1 MSTTVGQELT
11 ALSLLQ
17 KADSSGAYDPQTL
30 DLFVKSAEAY
40 EREIKRVFG
49 SVVRTV
55 KEIDAVTGQAI
66 RTMYIP
72 KELEQ
77 QALGVMNAVKLQRSG
92 AGANDSNISM
102 QTAQAH
108 LIETTRE
115 IKGTKAQQYAKEE
128 LLSVGGTIKHT
139 AGSSNKDLMTTYIPV
154 MDSDFGSL
162 SAKDR
167 ASYIRSLTPL
177 SNRASIAEQKKR
189 NIDETE
195 RLEEERITE
204 AVRRKKATDRENA
217 RFTAQSEKAFN
228 REIREREKEEREEE
242 KEKIQ
247 SRKAMVGRV
256 GKIATAI
263 TALLD
268 VTRRIL
274 TSVLSFGSEVS
285 KDTTKARTLELG
297 YSAIRNATYLDIAT
311 GLGEGTTLQAQEDLR
326 SKFGNT
332 AKLDTES
339 LKWLAMVMGDEVAN
353 MVQSGL
359 GGENPA
365 KLMERILDDFYK
377 RQQAGQDQY
386 GNYVGQDKAR
396 RALVTLLDSVSP
408 NIARIFERM
417 IDEQSARGGITSYR
431 DFQAR
436 YLPASGGLG
445 GAEWE
450 QVKLL
455 GDEANNL
462 KAEFK
467 NLSTIIKGSLLLSI
481 QGLVGWIKGLGLG
494 KTAEEK
500 WESEQEARTG
510 LINIREGLAS
520 TKQEQEQEANAW
532 LKKVG
537 SKETADTLFEWAT
550 KDPSFGDLPKE
561 EADRANRA
569 RATYRKLM
577 ADPEAYST
585 FVAYMGARQKL
596 EQVQSDLSN
605 DKVAGVSK
613 SKYSAS
619 AVAME
624 GRDYL
629 NTIALEDNPFAF
641 DVNLFDLDMARRSTE
656 YPDLTAQL
664 RDRGFKFSDV
674 AEGKRE
680 MFKRAGLLYFK
691 DMNKNELVGKEARDD
706 YKSALAQAGY
716 TENQIE
722 DMLNNIDDYGKLN
735 RLMNIYAD
743 IVSPSSE
750 LGRNQTQARIT
761 NISRKGRQR
770 ALNYLN
776 YGSDKYDLNPAELEA
791 ITTQKA
797 SAIIEASLAGAYQQA
812 VKQVT
817 EVLQGEQ
824 GEININLKLY
834 DDKGNLI
841 KEIIKTTQGMIKG
854 KKEVTETLTRNSGEV
869 RSQD

>member
-217 RFTAQSEKAFN
+217 RFTAQSERAFN
-228 REIREREKEEREEE
+228 REIKAREKEEREEE

-417 IDEQSARGGITSYR
+417 IDEQSARGGISSYR

-450 QVKLL
+450 QIKLL

-481 QGLVGWIKGLGLG
+481 QGLVSWIKGLGLG

-520 TKQEQEQEANAW
+520 TKREQAEEANAW
-532 LKKVG
+532 LRRAG
-537 SKETADTLFEWAT
+537 SSETADTLFEWAT
-550 KDPSFGDLPKE
+550 KEAMYGDLPKE
-561 EADRANRA
+561 EAQRAQRA
-569 RATYRKLM
+569 RNTMRKLM
-577 ADPEAYST
+577 ASPEAYAT
-585 FVAYMGARQKL
+585 FVAYMGAKRKL
-596 EQVQSDLSN
+596 EQVESDLGK
-605 DKVAGVSK
+605 DKVAGISPAE
-613 SKYSAS
+613 YSTS
-619 AVAME
+619 AVAMA
-624 GRDYL
+624 GRDFLSAESYE
-629 NTIALEDNPFAF
+629 TNPFSF
-641 DVNLFDLDMARRSTE
+641 GINLFDLNLKKQSDK
-656 YPDLTAQL
+656 YPDLNTQL
-664 RDRGFKFSDV
+664 NAVGFKYADV
-674 AEGKRE
+674 AEDKKQ
-680 MFKRAGLLYFK
+680 MFKSAGLLYFQ
-691 DMNKNELVGKEARDD
+691 DMNKNKFVGKDARDA
-706 YKSALAQAGY
+706 YTEAIRQAGY
-716 TENQIE
+716 DENTIE
-722 DMLNNIDDYGKLN
+722 TMLKYADSNPAVLN
-735 RLMNIYAD
+735 ALMDIYAG
-743 IVSPSSE
+743 IVSPSSR
-750 LGRNQTQARIT
+750 LPASQTRAK
-761 NISRKGRQR
+761 ISGLKDKGVQR
-770 ALNYLN
+770 AVSYLN
-776 YGSDKYDLNPAELEA
+776 YGSNSYGLNPYEQEA
-791 ITTQKA
+791 IAVQTANAMLESTLSGVYQKA
-797 SAIIEASLAGAYQQA
+797 SQRE
-812 VKQVT
+812 VT
-817 EVLQGEQ
+817 VSQGEQ
-824 GEININLKLY
+824 GEININIKLL
-834 DDKGNLI
+834 DDKGNVLGEVL
-841 KEIIKTTQGMIKG
+841 KKTQGTMQG
-854 KKEVTETLTRNSGEV
+854 SYTTSETMV
-869 RSQD
+869 RQY

>member
-139 AGSSNKDLMTTYIPV
+139 AGSANKDLMTTYIPV
-154 MDSDFGSL
+154 MDSNFGSL

-189 NIDETE
+189 TLDETE
-195 RLEEERITE
+195 KVEEERITE

-217 RFTAQSEKAFN
+217 RFTAQSERAFN

-242 KEKIQ
+242 KEKVQ

-450 QVKLL
+450 QIKLL

-520 TKQEQEQEANAW
+520 TKREQAEEANAW
-532 LKKVG
+532 LRRAG
-537 SKETADTLFEWAT
+537 SSETADTLFEWAT
-550 KDPSFGDLPKE
+550 KEAMYGDLPKE
-561 EADRANRA
+561 EAQRAQRA
-569 RATYRKLM
+569 RNTMRKLM
-577 ADPEAYST
+577 ASPEAYAT
-585 FVAYMGARQKL
+585 FVAYMGAKRKL
-596 EQVQSDLSN
+596 EQVESDLGK
-605 DKVAGVSK
+605 DKVAGISPAE
-613 SKYSAS
+613 YSTS
-619 AVAME
+619 AVAMA
-624 GRDYL
+624 GRDFLSAESYE
-629 NTIALEDNPFAF
+629 TNPFSF
-641 DVNLFDLDMARRSTE
+641 GINLFDLNLKKQSDK
-656 YPDLTAQL
+656 YPDLNTQL
-664 RDRGFKFSDV
+664 NAVGFKYADV
-674 AEGKRE
+674 AEDKKQ
-680 MFKRAGLLYFK
+680 MFKSAGLLYFQ
-691 DMNKNELVGKEARDD
+691 DMNKNKFVGKDARDA
-706 YKSALAQAGY
+706 YTEAIRQAGY
-716 TENQIE
+716 DENTIE
-722 DMLNNIDDYGKLN
+722 TMLKYADSNPAVLN
-735 RLMNIYAD
+735 TLMDIYAG
-743 IVSPSSE
+743 IVSPSSR
-750 LGRNQTQARIT
+750 LPASQTRAK
-761 NISRKGRQR
+761 ISGLKDKGVQR
-770 ALNYLN
+770 AVSYLN
-776 YGSDKYDLNPAELEA
+776 YGSNSYGLNPYEQEA
-791 ITTQKA
+791 IAVQTANAMLESTLSGVYQKA
-797 SAIIEASLAGAYQQA
+797 SQRE
-812 VKQVT
+812 VT
-817 EVLQGEQ
+817 VSQGEQ
-824 GEININLKLY
+824 GEININIKLL
-834 DDKGNLI
+834 DDKGNVLGEVL
-841 KEIIKTTQGMIKG
+841 KKTQGTMQG
-854 KKEVTETLTRNSGEV
+854 SYTTSETMV
-869 RSQD
+869 RQY

>member
-72 KELEQ
+72 KELEH
-77 QALGVMNAVKLQRSG
+77 QAIGVIEAVKLQRSG
-92 AGANDSNISM
+92 AGANDSNIAL

-108 LIETTRE
+108 LLETTRE
-115 IKGTKAQQYAKEE
+115 IKGAKAQMYAKEE
-128 LLSVGGTIKHT
+128 LLSVGGTVKHT
-139 AGSSNKDLMTTYIPV
+139 PGSANKDLMTTYVPV
-154 MDSDFGSL
+154 MDSELNNL

-167 ASYIRSLTPL
+167 ASYIRGLTPL

-189 NIDETE
+189 TIDETE
-195 RLEEERITE
+195 KLEEERITE
-204 AVRRKKATDRENA
+204 AVRRKKMTDRENA
-217 RFTAQSEKAFN
+217 RYTAQNEKAFN
-228 REIREREKEEREEE
+228 REIKEREKEEREEE

-247 SRKAMVGRV
+247 SRKAMVGKI
-256 GKIATAI
+256 GKIATAV

-285 KDTTKARTLELG
+285 RDTTKARTLELG
-297 YSAIRNATYLDIAT
+297 YSAIRNATYLDTAL

-332 AKLDTES
+332 AKIDTES
-339 LKWLAMVMGDEVAN
+339 LKWLAMVMGDEVAT

-365 KLMERILDDFYK
+365 KLMERILDDFFK

-408 NIARIFERM
+408 NIARVFERM

-431 DFQAR
+431 DLQAR

-450 QVKLL
+450 QIKLL

-500 WESEQEARTG
+500 WESEQEARAG

-520 TKQEQEQEANAW
+520 TKREQEEEANAW
-532 LKKVG
+532 LRRAG
-537 SKETADTLFEWAT
+537 SSETADTLFEWAT
-550 KDPSFGDLPKE
+550 KEAMYGDLPKE
-561 EADRANRA
+561 EAQRAQRA
-569 RATYRKLM
+569 RSTMRKLI
-577 ADPEAYST
+577 ASPEAYAT

-596 EQVQSDLSN
+596 EQVEEDLGKNS
-605 DKVAGVSK
+605 VAGVSP
-613 SKYSAS
+613 SGYSAS
-619 AVAME
+619 AVAMA

-629 NTIALEDNPFAF
+629 SSEAYEVNPFGF
-641 DVNLFDLDMARRSTE
+641 GVNLFDLNLKRNATK
-656 YPDLTAQL
+656 YADLNSQL
-664 RDRGFKFSDV
+664 NDVGFKYADV
-674 AEGKRE
+674 AEDKKQ
-680 MFKRAGLLYFK
+680 MFKSAGLLYFQ
-691 DMNKNELVGKEARDD
+691 DMNKNKFAGKDARDA
-706 YKSALAQAGY
+706 YTEAIRQAGY
-716 TENQIE
+716 DENTIE
-722 DMLNNIDDYGKLN
+722 TMLKYADSSPAVLN
-735 RLMNIYAD
+735 ALMDIYAG
-743 IVSPSSE
+743 IVSPSS
-750 LGRNQTQARIT
+750 RIPS
-761 NISRKGRQR
+761 SRAKIKGLNNKGVQR
-770 ALNYLN
+770 AVSYLN
-776 YGSDKYDLNPAELEA
+776 YGSNSYGLNPYEQEA
-791 ITTQKA
+791 IAVQTANAMLESTLSGVYQKA
-797 SAIIEASLAGAYQQA
+797 SQRE
-812 VKQVT
+812 VT
-817 EVLQGEQ
+817 VSQGEQ
-824 GEININLKLY
+824 GEINIDIRLL
-834 DDKGNLI
+834 DDKGNVLGEVL
-841 KEIIKTTQGMIKG
+841 KKTQGTMQG
-854 KKEVTETLTRNSGEV
+854 SYTTSETMV
-869 RSQD
+869 RQY

>member
-1 MSTTVGQELT
+1 MSTTVGQKLT

-154 MDSDFGSL
+154 MDSDFSSL
-162 SAKDR
+162 SARDR
-167 ASYIRSLTPL
+167 ASYIRGLTPL
-177 SNRASIAEQKKR
+177 SNKASIAEQKKR
-189 NIDETE
+189 TLDETE
-195 RLEEERITE
+195 KAEEERITE
-204 AVRRKKATDRENA
+204 AYRRKKATDRENA
-217 RFTAQSEKAFN
+217 RFTAQSERAFN

-450 QVKLL
+450 QIKLL

-462 KAEFK
+462 KADFK

-481 QGLVGWIKGLGLG
+481 QGLVSWIKGLGLG

-500 WESEQEARTG
+500 WESEQEARAG
-510 LINIREGLAS
+510 LVAIREGLFS
-520 TKQEQEQEANAW
+520 TKQEQAEEANAW
-532 LKKVG
+532 LRREG
-537 SKETADTLFEWAT
+537 SSETADTLFEWAT
-550 KDPSFGDLPKE
+550 KEAMYGDLPKE
-561 EADRANRA
+561 QALRAQRA
-569 RATYRKLM
+569 RATMRKLM
-577 ADPEAYST
+577 ANPEAYAT
-585 FVAYMGARQKL
+585 FVAYMGASRKL
-596 EQVQSDLSN
+596 QEADEALSG
-605 DKVAGVSK
+605 DKVAGTSPA
-613 SKYSAS
+613 SFSAS
-619 AVAME
+619 AVAIA
-624 GRDYL
+624 GSDYL
-629 NTIALEDNPFAF
+629 SSQSLEVNPFGF
-641 DVNLFDLDMARRSTE
+641 GVNLFDLNLTRKNNYA
-656 YPDLTAQL
+656 DLNAQL
-664 RDRGFKFSDV
+664 HDIGFKYSDV
-674 AEGKRE
+674 ADEKKE
-680 MFKRAGLLYFK
+680 MFKSAGLKYFQE
-691 DMNKNELVGKEARDD
+691 MNKNKLAGKDARDA
-706 YKSALAQAGY
+706 YTEAIRQAGY
-716 TENQIE
+716 DENTIE
-722 DMLNNIDDYGKLN
+722 SMLKYADTNPAVLN
-735 RLMNIYAD
+735 ALMDIYAG
-743 IVSPSSE
+743 IVSPSSR
-750 LGRNQTQARIT
+750 LPASQTRAK
-761 NISRKGRQR
+761 ISGLKDKGVQR
-770 ALNYLN
+770 ALGYLN
-776 YGSDKYDLNPAELEA
+776 YGSNAYGLNPYEQEA
-791 ITTQKA
+791 IAVQTANAMLESTLSGVYQKA
-797 SAIIEASLAGAYQQA
+797 SQREITVS
-812 VKQVT
+812 
-817 EVLQGEQ
+817 QGEQ
-824 GEININLKLY
+824 GEININIKLL
-834 DDKGNLI
+834 DEKGNVLG
-841 KEIIKTTQGMIKG
+841 EILKKTQGTMQG
-854 KKEVTETLTRNSGEV
+854 SYTTSETMV
-869 RSQD
+869 RQY